1 MTKEEYDFLNQSR
14 EKVDAVL
21 RQMDDE
27 LIDRR
32 KAMKQALNARKREER
47 RLQALQAAD
56 VLMPET

>member
-47 RLQALQAAD
+47 RLQALQSAD